1 MLSQELHVPSLQKI
15 NLPYFIHE
23 TALIISYQD
32 HIQRFMNFLW
42 KTAPLKFKT
51 VIAEITCWNN

>member
-1 MLSQELHVPSLQKI
+1 MLSQELHVTSLQKI

-32 HIQRFMNFLW
+32 HIQRFMNFLL

-51 VIAEITCWNN
+51 VIAEITC